1 MLDDIAS
8 KVAQGLQQRHGRY
21 LKSGEIFQV
30 SGKAEPDAYI
40 VCVTFANS
48 DHSLHLPVEVALVHK
63 ENPRCTPDEARD
75 ALVDF
80 VDYYFDRYF
89 KGARH
94 VTLPIDWKDFPF
106 GEFTLRARGWERNK
120 KLEDAADRL
129 LAGQPV
135 LDELD

>member
-1 MLDDIAS
+1 MVEPVRCRMGGATN
-8 KVAQGLQQRHGRY
+8 GCRHLQHGE
-21 LKSGEIFQV
+21 LFNI

-40 VCVTFANS
+40 ICITFQNEDA
-48 DHSLHLPVEVALVHK
+48 SLHLPVEVALVHK
-63 ENPRCTPDEARD
+63 ENPRCTVDEARD
-75 ALVDF
+75 VLVDF

-129 LAGQPV
+129 LAGQPIDQP
-135 LDELD
+135 LD